1 MKKLSKQQRLLQ
13 IQTKRLLIF
22 AWAVMIVCLVAWYG
36 LTQTL
41 TVPMPQR
48 LVTIYDRG
56 IKRSVLTE
64 ATTVANALKAADITI
79 DPRDVVEPSID
90 TKLTTSDADIIIY
103 RSRIIGVVDGHIRQ
117 TVMTAKQSPNEMLK
131 EAGLPA
137 LGTKDTTTFQ
147 KASSML
153 DEAPTELVVSR
164 AEPEPEKPAH
174 RISTVYGRRYE
185 PRSWQGLR
193 HWRFCR
199 APPVRI

>member
-1 MKKLSKQQRLLQ
+1 MKKLSPQQRLLQ
-13 IQTKRLLIF
+13 AQTKRLLIF

-117 TVMTAKQSPNEMLK
+117 TVMTAKQSPN
-131 EAGLPA
+131 
-137 LGTKDTTTFQ
+137 
-147 KASSML
+147 
-153 DEAPTELVVSR
+153 
-164 AEPEPEKPAH
+164 
-174 RISTVYGRRYE
+174 
-185 PRSWQGLR
+185 
-193 HWRFCR
+193 
-199 APPVRI
+199 